1 MAEYKAIHGFTVQN
15 RTSDPL
21 ASGVPG
27 ATWASGG
34 TMNTG
39 RTELAGSKNG
49 TQSATITFGGFPPA
63 PNRRALTELY
73 NGTGWTE
80 VGDLNTGRSSMAGTG
95 TATAALATGGGI
107 ILKKSNQKLLV
118 DNGLVIYLKA
128 DYELLASRLRND
140 RSRPLLQGVDIR
152 TKLENLFEARDP
164 IYKSIADYV
173 VDTKNKHAS
182 DIVSEIEKIIKHT

>member
-1 MAEYKAIHGFTVQN
+1 MIKNINNIYLVGLMGSGKTTVGK
-15 RTSDPL
+15 L
-21 ASGVPG
+21 ASKKLSKLFIDSDHVIEE
-27 ATWASGG
+27 
-34 TMNTG
+34 NTG
-39 RTELAGSKNG
+39 VRVPLIFEYEGEEGFRKRETKALEELVTKKN
-49 TQSATITFGGFPPA
+49 II
-63 PNRRALTELY
+63 
-73 NGTGWTE
+73 
-80 VGDLNTGRSSMAGTG
+80 
-95 TATAALATGGGI
+95 LATGGGI

>member
-1 MAEYKAIHGFTVQN
+1 MIKNINNIYLVGLMGSGKTTVGK
-15 RTSDPL
+15 L
-21 ASGVPG
+21 ASKKLSKSFVDSDHVIEESTGVRVPLIFEYEG
-27 ATWASGG
+27 EEGFRRRETKALE
-34 TMNTG
+34 
-39 RTELAGSKNG
+39 ELVKKKD
-49 TQSATITFGGFPPA
+49 II
-63 PNRRALTELY
+63 
-73 NGTGWTE
+73 
-80 VGDLNTGRSSMAGTG
+80 
-95 TATAALATGGGI
+95 LATGGGI

>member
-1 MAEYKAIHGFTVQN
+1 MGSGKTTVGK
-15 RTSDPL
+15 L
-21 ASGVPG
+21 ASKKLSKSFVDSDHVIEESTGVRVPLIFEYEG
-27 ATWASGG
+27 EEGFRRRETKALE
-34 TMNTG
+34 
-39 RTELAGSKNG
+39 ELVKKKD
-49 TQSATITFGGFPPA
+49 II
-63 PNRRALTELY
+63 
-73 NGTGWTE
+73 
-80 VGDLNTGRSSMAGTG
+80 
-95 TATAALATGGGI
+95 LATGGGI